1 MTKKNKKIIKKKKI
15 KKIGL
20 LLNKVYDNFKK
31 KQKTNKNKEIKL
43 KEPVLKDN
51 EKIKFKEKI

>member
-1 MTKKNKKIIKKKKI
+1 MIKKKKKV

-31 KQKTNKNKEIKL
+31 KQKNNEKKEIKL
-43 KEPVLKDN
+43 KE
-51 EKIKFKEKI
+51 EQIKKR